1 MKPQNYKKCVDCL
14 YYVANHVSEHS
25 VCLKFGKKFFNEFET
40 AEKARK
46 DPQKCGPAG
55 NNYISKYLK

>member
-14 YYVANHVSEHS
+14 YHVANHIKEQS
-25 VCLKFGKKFFNEFET
+25 VCLKFGKLNFNEFEL
-40 AEKARK
+40 AEKVRK
-46 DPQKCGPAG
+46 DAKKCGPEG